1 MELRKPFPHTVII
14 DLGEIQTVTAVQM
27 RQRGAASPGTVK
39 DFTLYGRP
47 QFFLFRNNAE

>member
-27 RQRGAASPGTVK
+27 RQRGATSPGTVK